1 MLVKIFDH
9 EELINYFTEVNNYV
23 NYKYLLI
30 NNATLVNIGVVL
42 IKSIIEKY
50 QYPLDYIIID
60 CKNSIAYCIFAL
72 ENNFKYMLL
81 DCNNSEVEANIN
93 NLAMQNKGYIFN
105 NEEKIIEYFVN

>member
-9 EELINYFTEVNNYV
+9 EELINYLTELNVHV

-30 NNATLVNIGVVL
+30 NSATTINIGIVL
-42 IKSIIEKY
+42 LKAIIEKY

-72 ENNFKYMLL
+72 ENNFKYILL
-81 DCNNSEVEANIN
+81 NCNNSEVEVNIN
-93 NLAMQNKGYIFN
+93 TLAMQNKGYIFN
-105 NEEKIIEYFVN
+105 TEEKIIEYFVN